1 MGDPNLRR
9 EAVLSLEYMVKES
22 RPDFNC
28 IVHDS
33 DIPFPN
39 YLKGL
44 EFDLI
49 VLGPTFL
56 CNRYY
61 PHKLSSIKSRYN
73 FIKNSNA
80 CKIAL
85 PQDDYDCS
93 AILDDWMLE
102 WEVDRIYS
110 VCPEHWE
117 VLYPQNFK
125 LGRIK
130 LGFTGYIS
138 NRWIDNW
145 ANTKCFDSREIDISY
160 RASKLPANFGRLG
173 QLKSEISDLFCVAI
187 SASTTLKLDISNHEK
202 DMIPGL
208 GWHSFVENSKCCLV
222 TASGSSLHDPH
233 GLIRSKVNSFVKRY
247 PYSSFLEIESE
258 CFPQLDNK
266 YIFTA
271 ISPRNIEAALAETVQ
286 LATKGSYSGLFK
298 PYDHFIPLDE
308 DCSNVHLILE
318 MIKDRSLISRIRRQ
332 AKEAILSEPR
342 LRSHNFVNELIS
354 FTEDILSI
362 NGRVNRSNQNK
373 INKLI
378 EKYYSEIR
386 NIESVY
392 WRRRRLKTSLK
403 SGIRSMLYKIR
414 GNHIFNNIF
423 KYK

>member
-9 EAVLSLEYMVKES
+9 EAVLTLEYMVKES

-61 PHKLSSIKSRYN
+61 PRKLSSIKSKFN
-73 FIKNSNA
+73 FIKDSNA

-130 LGFTGYIS
+130 LGYTGYIS
-138 NRWIDNW
+138 NRWIDKW
-145 ANTKCFDSREIDISY
+145 TNTKCFDSREVDISY

-173 QLKSEISDLFCVAI
+173 QLKSEISDLFCGAI

-202 DMIPGL
+202 DMIPGF

-247 PYSSFLEIESE
+247 PYPSFLEIESE

-286 LATKGSYSGLFK
+286 LATKGSYSGLLK
-298 PYDHFIPLDE
+298 PYDHFIPLEE
-308 DCSNVHLILE
+308 DCSNVSLILE
-318 MIKDRSLISRIRRQ
+318 MIKDRPFISNIRRQ

-342 LRSHNFVNELIS
+342 LRAHNFVNELIC
-354 FTEDILSI
+354 FAEDILSI
-362 NGRVNRSNQNK
+362 NGRVNISNQNQ

-386 NIESVY
+386 NIETVY
-392 WRRRRLKTSLK
+392 WRRRHLKTS
-403 SGIRSMLYKIR
+403 IRSMIYKIR